1 MMTEKINR
9 PFVFLCTG
17 MSLDGKLA
25 TSERKQ
31 TEIATNDDKEMM
43 YECRIKAD
51 AVMVGGKTLFLD
63 DPGLTVK
70 TEERE
75 NQRIKLGKTKD
86 PFKVAIVS
94 DVSNLK
100 PTGDFFHRGD
110 TKKIIFTTEK
120 SPESKINELKDFCE
134 IYVYGKQKVDLKQ
147 ALSKLYELDVKSL
160 MVEGGGELIFSLLK
174 DNLVDEINLK
184 IGNLIIG
191 GRNAPTFCDGEG
203 FLQNTTKKVKLI
215 DLIKKE
221 NYLILKYK
229 VE

>member
-1 MMTEKINR
+1 MAEKINR

-31 TEIATNDDKEMM
+31 TEIATKDDKEMI
-43 YECRIKAD
+43 YECRINAD
-51 AVMVGGKTLFLD
+51 AVMVGGRTLLLD

-70 TEERE
+70 TEERQS
-75 NQRIKLGKTKD
+75 QRLKLGKTKD

-94 DVSNLK
+94 DISDLK
-100 PTGDFFHRGD
+100 PTGDFFQRGD

-120 SPESKINELKDFCE
+120 SQKSKIKELRDYCE

-147 ALSKLYELDVKSL
+147 ALSKLSKLGVKLL

-191 GRNAPTFCDGEG
+191 GRNSPTFCDGEG
-203 FLQNTTKKVKLI
+203 FTQETAKKVKLVN
-215 DLIKKE
+215 LIRRE

-229 VE
+229 VD